1 MLGVGGKEDRELGR
15 RGVKEIFLSCPSRA
29 CAPFPPIW
37 PSVISSILHVVVLLL
52 KNSKGLSFNPGC
64 LVAMWQSSFEGFVA
78 SLDSR

>member
-37 PSVISSILHVVVLLL
+37 LSI
-52 KNSKGLSFNPGC
+52 
-64 LVAMWQSSFEGFVA
+64 EGPLAFA
-78 SLDSR
+78 RAA